1 MSPLDLSNALLY
13 GIPIIMYVDMSRDFG
28 ALLARRGRA
37 AANGAQEAVARAAVS
52 DSGPDAGA
60 ALRCAIAQSAH
71 ALGQARSLVRDRY
84 AWRGYD
90 VTQLNDTPK
99 FHREPERRE
108 VTFVVSACEVP
119 VGTVTLGLDGAA
131 GLLAEG
137 TDEGVINKARQ
148 AGRRVCELTRLAIV
162 DNADSKAVLAS
173 LFSLAHAVGRSIYGV
188 TDVFIEVN
196 PRHVSFYSRVMG
208 FVVAAGEKFCDRVCA
223 PSVLLRLDVCD
234 LEERLDMLGSC
245 EVGRAP

>member
-13 GIPIIMYVDMSRDFG
+13 GIPIVMYVDLHRDFG
-28 ALLARRGRA
+28 ALLARRGQV
-37 AANGAQEAVARAAVS
+37 GSDKPKARPTQVHTS
-52 DSGPDAGA
+52 NEVGP
-60 ALRCAIAQSAH
+60 ALRCSIAQSAQE
-71 ALGQARSLVRDRY
+71 LGQARTLVRDRY

-90 VTQLNDTPK
+90 VGQLQDSPK
-99 FHREPERRE
+99 SGPEPGRRE
-108 VTFVVSACEVP
+108 VTFVVSASEVP
-119 VGTVTLGLDGAA
+119 LGTVTLGLDGDE

-196 PRHVSFYSRVMG
+196 PRHVSFYSRLMG
-208 FVVAAGEKFCDRVCA
+208 FVVAAGEKFCDRVRA
-223 PSVLLRLDVCD
+223 PSVLLRLEVDE
-234 LEERLDMLGSC
+234 LEERLDMLGMC
-245 EVGRAP
+245 DVFKAA